1 MNYHNITYPDMNNGS
16 GLRVVLWCSAC
27 SHHCVGCQNPQTWD
41 ANSGI
46 PFDEK
51 AEEEL
56 FRELSKDYISGLT
69 LTGGDPLHEN
79 NLDDILR
86 IVNKIRLLLPEKN
99 IWLYTGYTLTVEEGL
114 YEKDDFW
121 NDEDDTFTYLQFT
134 PKTGSPH
141 DYKRRIIA
149 HSVDVIVDGR
159 YIDSQRD
166 VTLKWRGS
174 SNQRVIDVK
183 QTLQKGEIVLW
194 AT

>member
-86 IVNKIRLLLPEKN
+86 IVNKIRLSMPTKT
-99 IWLYTGYTLTVEEGL
+99 IWLYTGYTWEQIVNPVIT
-114 YEKDDFW
+114 DDF
-121 NDEDDTFTYLQFT
+121 NSSKYELIE
-134 PKTGSPH
+134 
-141 DYKRRIIA
+141 KRQKIV
-149 HSVDVIVDGR
+149 SMCDVVVDGR
-159 YIDSQRD
+159 YVNELRD
-166 VTLKWRGS
+166 ITLKWKGS
-174 SNQRVIDVK
+174 LNQRVIDVK
-183 QTLQKGEIVLW
+183 QTLKNKEVILW
-194 AT
+194 IS